1 MMLKG
6 VNVYLIG
13 MMGTGKSTV
22 GKLIAQKLGYRFF
35 DTDVLIEK
43 TVGKSIK
50 EIFADKGEAE
60 FRELETQ
67 VLGEVSACTQSVIAT
82 GGGIV
87 LAPKNWSYLH
97 YGLVVWLDVP
107 IDTLAQRLQEDQT
120 KAEARPLLQQTKI
133 IEKLGLL
140 LQERK
145 HLYQQADL
153 RIVIES
159 EEEPEQ
165 TATKIMEMIP
175 SVLQDPKGGTNRQ

>member
-43 TVGKSIK
+43 IVGKSIK
-50 EIFADKGEAE
+50 EIFADEGEAK

-67 VLGEVSACTQSVIAT
+67 VLGEVSACTQSAIAT

-107 IDTLAQRLQEDQT
+107 IDTLAQRLQEDRT
-120 KAEARPLLQQTKI
+120 RPLLQQANL

-159 EEEPEQ
+159 EEKPEQ
-165 TATKIMEMIP
+165 TATKIIEMVP
-175 SVLQDPKGGTNRQ
+175 SVLQESQ